1 MKTCLITAML
11 FTVSASLGCTSTATR
26 NLQQESAQAI
36 CAGWT
41 PDQVKV
47 SDVKRNGM
55 SLSWTA
61 KTPGGKYSCSS
72 DDPARGVVCTK

>member
-1 MKTCLITAML
+1 MKRYL
-11 FTVSASLGCTSTATR
+11 FTAALLGISVALGCTGTATR

-36 CAGWT
+36 GAGWT

-47 SDVKRNGM
+47 SDVKRNGT